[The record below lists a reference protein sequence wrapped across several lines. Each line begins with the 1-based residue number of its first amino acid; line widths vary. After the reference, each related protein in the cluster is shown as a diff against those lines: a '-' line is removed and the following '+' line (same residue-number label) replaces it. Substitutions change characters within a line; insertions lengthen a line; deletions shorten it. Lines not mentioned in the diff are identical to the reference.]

1 MIWLEVVKQAVLGGS
16 RKIAIMT
23 LIFYAGYGFI
33 PIALCFLSGL
43 VATLLGFDTRDHS
56 VLGISILAAGILTGI
71 AIAILKVR
79 DSRSEQRAFKL
90 ISTKHTLL
98 FIPVVFWCPILV
110 VIGVHELTS
119 K

>member
-1 MIWLEVVKQAVLGGS
+1 MA
-16 RKIAIMT
+16 

-33 PIALCFLSGL
+33 PVALCFLCGL
-43 VATLLGFDTRDHS
+43 IATIPGFDTKNHS

-71 AIAILKVR
+71 AIAVLKVR

-98 FIPVVFWCPILV
+98 FIPVVFWCPALIA
-110 VIGVHELTS
+110 IGVHELIS